1 MMRITS
7 MDDAM
12 FGELWSIF
20 KLTYQLTGRL
30 DLATEQFK
38 RDYPRVSQSIIDA
51 LWEKAIETRT
61 TEAQQNTIKNKEI
74 STVNETSAPDPTP
87 DKGPAQTPLKAST
100 EPQKRTVKYDPR
112 NNAKAIAKELLIN
125 FLNADRNR
133 RRKGYKISTIY
144 KTVEWVHEITER
156 TMRNYLEE
164 LYKGNQVKRWEER
177 VTLDSG
183 QVVQHYWFTL
193 TANLDP
199 KYHLWLTK

>member
-1 MMRITS
+1 VSKACSVTK
-7 MDDAM
+7 
-12 FGELWSIF
+12 GEREDHLNRAAA
-20 KLTYQLTGRL
+20 G
-30 DLATEQFK
+30 
-38 RDYPRVSQSIIDA
+38 
-51 LWEKAIETRT
+51 
-61 TEAQQNTIKNKEI
+61 AQQTIATNTEI
-74 STVNETSAPDPTP
+74 STINETSAPDPTP
-87 DKGPAQTPLKAST
+87 DKGPAPDPLKAST

-183 QVVQHYWFTL
+183 QVVQHYWFTS
-193 TANLDP
+193 TANPDP